1 MTSIEILALITASA
15 ASGKNKYFDSLI
27 KLSLQKRISKKKIYE
42 ALLQNYLFC
51 GFPSALYYLKRFHH
65 LSKYNPESYKLNLTG
80 LKDKGIKTSKFIYGE
95 KLPKLV
101 SNVKK
106 FSPELAEWLITE
118 GYGKVISRK
127 HLSIKEREACII
139 SVLSVQ
145 MFEDQLVSHLYG
157 GIRNGLSVKQISSLI
172 SNLTLINC
180 NYQKNFGLKVLDKIV
195 QKKNLIF

>member
-1 MTSIEILALITASA
+1 MTSIEILSIISASA
-15 ASGKNKYFDSLI
+15 AANNSEKFDSFVHLA
-27 KLSLQKRISKKKIYE
+27 LSKKISKKKIYE

-65 LSKYNPESYKLNLTG
+65 LSKYNPEFYRLSLSG
-80 LKDKGIKTSKFIYGE
+80 LKEKGIKTSKLIYGN
-95 KLPKLV
+95 KLPKLI

-139 SVLSVQ
+139 SVLSIQ
-145 MFEDQLVSHLYG
+145 MFEEQLVSHLYG
-157 GIRNGLSVKQISSLI
+157 GIRNGLSVKQIYSLI
-172 SNLTLINC
+172 SNLALINC
-180 NYQKNFGLKVLDKIV
+180 DPQKNFGLKVLDKII
-195 QKKNLIF
+195 QKNNSIF